1 MGRIHS
7 GTSQREKGGLHQGIT
22 ASMEVTPTAFAAHP
36 FAHLLST
43 MHVCT
48 ATWYFLL
55 YGSYTVEDDLNA
67 AKEQLK

>member
-22 ASMEVTPTAFAAHP
+22 ASMEVKPTAFAAHP
-36 FAHLLST
+36 SANLQFT
-43 MHVCT
+43 MHAYT

-55 YGSYTVEDDLNA
+55 HGSYTMEDELNA
-67 AKEQLK
+67 AKDQLK